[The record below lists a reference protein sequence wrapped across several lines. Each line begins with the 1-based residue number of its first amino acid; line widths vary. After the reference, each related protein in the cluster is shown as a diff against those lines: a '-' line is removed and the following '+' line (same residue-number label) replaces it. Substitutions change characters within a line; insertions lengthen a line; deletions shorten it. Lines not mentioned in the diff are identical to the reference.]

1 MTLTNDDKTEIRELV
16 SRYNKAID
24 TGDADGYAATFTPD
38 GEFVGIVG
46 TFKGHDELRA
56 FAADYAV
63 NPEMADFSSA
73 QHWVTNLVVDGDG
86 DEATAFSH
94 LMMVKPDGEQG
105 AIILVGHY
113 DDTLRRVD
121 GAWRFARRVVN
132 AAAYPGNTGS

>member
-1 MTLTNDDKTEIRELV
+1 MALTNDDKTEIRELV

-63 NPEMADFSSA
+63 NPEMSDFASA

-86 DEATAFSH
+86 DDATAFSH
-94 LMMVKPDGEQG
+94 LMMVKPDGEHG
-105 AIILVGHY
+105 SIILVGHY
-113 DDTLRRVD
+113 DDTLHRVD
-121 GAWRFARRVVN
+121 GAWRFTRRVVN
-132 AAAYPGNTGS
+132 ATAFPGNTGA